1 MLVLT
6 NDLLGIIFDF
16 CNLSLFALDY
26 ATAACTTDAAG
37 VGDDASAA
45 AIATIATDA
54 LICAIAD
61 TAATVDVTIAHVDIT
76 IAVLRWEIIIV

>member
-45 AIATIATDA
+45 AIATDA